1 MQYYFYKLIWYDQLS
16 SPWWVYHI
24 SPVIFQAKYWRRVVE
39 KKINEIKP
47 DLIITQLNFG
57 PPSIEAAV
65 KYDIPS
71 ILFIRSYEHF
81 CFIGFIKGTDCTK
94 QCKKCIALQNK
105 IHFLAAEKWL
115 EWNRKAIT
123 NADLV
128 IANSKF
134 VANITKD
141 WYNIKPMVLYP
152 STDTTKYSYKQHS
165 KKYITLI
172 NPTKSKGVNIF
183 LKIAESVHDKNSLL
197 QDLEKKH
204 YIGELLT

>member
-1 MQYYFYKLIWYDQLS
+1 MSEKHGVYIVQPGKNDEVKKLDKIKIIVQKVPIYYKLIWYDQLS

-24 SPVIFQAKYWRRVVE
+24 SPIIFQAKYWEGVVE

-65 KYDIPS
+65 KYGIPS

-115 EWNRKAIT
+115 E
-123 NADLV
+123 
-128 IANSKF
+128 
-134 VANITKD
+134 
-141 WYNIKPMVLYP
+141 
-152 STDTTKYSYKQHS
+152 
-165 KKYITLI
+165 
-172 NPTKSKGVNIF
+172 
-183 LKIAESVHDKNSLL
+183 
-197 QDLEKKH
+197 
-204 YIGELLT
+204 